1 MIHIYNYL
9 CFHIND
15 GLEISTNSTFPFLH
29 LILPSPFFCPKNL
42 YPTSK
47 FCPNSSVRL
56 CLLPLHP
63 TPGQY
68 SYQGKIS
75 KFYRFLKLLNCAASG
90 TAAVRHLV
98 GSAGVYCWNW
108 CCEGVQVR
116 HYCDTLSVRES
127 SSASTICTCAKVCQI
142 SGTDGAIWAGT
153 PHTPLTP
160 NPGCQAAAK
169 GKHSRVPFFCTLQ
182 FCVCAVGD

>member
-1 MIHIYNYL
+1 MNYVYYSTPLRKFEIQDWVVAKDSALIYRKYKLVRLENVFEEHTNFLNNYI

-15 GLEISTNSTFPFLH
+15 SLEISANSTFPFDH
-29 LILPSPFFCPKNL
+29 LTLPSPFFCPKNL
-42 YPTSK
+42 YRTSK

-127 SSASTICTCAKVCQI
+127 SSASTICL
-142 SGTDGAIWAGT
+142 
-153 PHTPLTP
+153 P
-160 NPGCQAAAK
+160 
-169 GKHSRVPFFCTLQ
+169 
-182 FCVCAVGD
+182 